1 MLYHDNPVLASPDRI
16 FFLYI
21 ITFNSDA
28 SVSITFGETVRV
40 SKTMLECLFR
50 SSLDLIKR

>member
-1 MLYHDNPVLASPDRI
+1 MH
-16 FFLYI
+16 I

-28 SVSITFGETVRV
+28 SVSMTLGETVRV
-40 SKTMLECLFR
+40 SKTTLECLFR